1 MALESEKDIRSAV
14 EALLEA
20 RQVEARRLDPIH
32 DAVTGKVN
40 DIYVPRKATQEYKQL
55 VDQSRFNVLPLVIG
69 TVAQALYVDGYR
81 ASGSAENAAIWDEVW
96 QPNRMDARQAGLWR
110 AAIEYGVSY
119 AIGLPGRPAPAITT
133 FSPRRCTALYADPLT
148 DEWPE
153 LALVHVGGKR
163 YKLYDSAAEYKVLLP
178 EGGGK
183 IKLDGEAGEHG
194 LGVCPVVKFSAAG
207 GDLDD
212 GPRGKI
218 EPLLPVQRQLNQTTY
233 SLLMAQ
239 QYSAFR
245 QRWVT
250 GMTVEEDANGN
261 PREPFDVGVDRI
273 LHAEDHEA
281 RFGDFAATD
290 LKGYLDSRDKA
301 LLYISSVA
309 QIPPHN
315 LIVGSGISNISAE
328 ALAALEAGHRQDIAE
343 YQASLGES
351 TEQLLRLC
359 GLAMGDME
367 TWEDTSAQVVW
378 RDTTPRSIGQ
388 VADALGKMA
397 QMLEVPPRA
406 LWERIPGVTQQD
418 LARWEA
424 MAAERGVLDELA
436 TMLST
441 DMPGVSPGGDG
452 GGGPADGAVPA
463 AGAAAG

>member
-1 MALESEKDIRSAV
+1 VPLESESDVQGAV

-20 RQVEARRLDPIH
+20 RQTEARRLDPIH
-32 DAVTGKVN
+32 AAVAGKVN
-40 DIYVPRKATQEYKQL
+40 DIYVPKKATQEYRQL
-55 VDQSRFNVLPLVIG
+55 VDQSRFNILPLVVG

-81 ASGSAENAAIWDEVW
+81 ASGAAENARIWDDVW
-96 QPNRMDARQAGLWR
+96 QPNRMDARQAGLYR
-110 AAIEYGVSY
+110 ASIQYGVSY
-119 AIGLPGRPAPAITT
+119 ARGLPGTPGPVITP
-133 FSPRRCTALYADPLT
+133 FSPRRCTALYEDPLT
-148 DEWPE
+148 DEWPQ
-153 LALVHVGGKR
+153 LTLVHVGGKR
-163 YKLYDSAAEYKVLLP
+163 YKLYDDTNEFPVTLP
-178 EGGGK
+178 EGGGTP
-183 IKLDGEAGEHG
+183 KLTGRPGKHG
-194 LGVCPVVKFSAAG
+194 MGVCPFVKFAAAG

-212 GPRGKI
+212 GPRGKV
-218 EPLLPVQRQLNQTTY
+218 ELLLPVQRQLNQTTY

-239 QYSAFR
+239 QYAAFR

-250 GMTVEEDANGN
+250 GMTIEEDANGN
-261 PREPFDVGVDRI
+261 PREPFDVGVDRL

-301 LLYISSVA
+301 LLYVASVA

-388 VADALGKMA
+388 VADALGKMVT
-397 QMLEVPPRA
+397 MLDVPARWA
-406 LWERIPGVTQQD
+406 WGKIPGVTQQD
-418 LARWEA
+418 LQLMEQMAGERDVMHELEA
-424 MAAERGVLDELA
+424 MLAEDAPGAPEGEAPEVAA
-436 TMLST
+436 
-441 DMPGVSPGGDG
+441 
-452 GGGPADGAVPA
+452 
-463 AGAAAG
+463 